1 MVEIQ
6 SILAYFKYKQAA
18 SVSCSLNRLQ
28 DAVRYVRIQPSL
40 NVLETWKSTDS
51 QRAFLLLKEWIQ
63 VNLIIMAVLQSL
75 KKSSEGLRKDFL
87 TIFIAQCNCKLF
99 K

>member
-1 MVEIQ
+1 MAEIQ
-6 SILAYFKYKQAA
+6 SILAYFKYKQVA

-40 NVLETWKSTDS
+40 NVLETWKNTDS

-63 VNLIIMAVLQSL
+63 INLIIMASLHSL
-75 KKSSEGLRKDFL
+75 KKSSEGLRKVFL
-87 TIFIAQCNCKLF
+87 TIFIAQRDCK
-99 K
+99 

>member
-28 DAVRYVRIQPSL
+28 DAVRYV
-40 NVLETWKSTDS
+40 
-51 QRAFLLLKEWIQ
+51 
-63 VNLIIMAVLQSL
+63 IIGPYYSYHVFSRDL
-75 KKSSEGLRKDFL
+75 KKYRLSKSISIVKRM
-87 TIFIAQCNCKLF
+87 NPS
-99 K
+99 